1 MTLDVLSFRLTR
13 MAGRLVSIATCAL
26 TGRRIIGAAVGLGL
40 AFGAQ
45 AADVLIINYN
55 IVATIDTN
63 LQTRLQLAGNTATII
78 SSSALPTDLSMY
90 SQVWDLGANSA
101 ISTGYAS
108 TITSYLQGGGTMFI
122 MGENSGYGAA
132 RNASLVSL
140 IADLGGGTIP
150 SVTTNSPNAQTV
162 DPALFTANT
171 NANVTFAAVGKFD
184 GVGTGMCITSD
195 CGAAA
200 WGAGTLSNALRGSFV
215 SVLDVNFLGGS
226 YFQPDFADNL
236 IGYLV
241 QQGQIGNGGATD
253 IGTGATSYDASNLGT
268 TLNPVFHGGTLN
280 IDAPNMTLAQ
290 NFGIGTE
297 GGTIQ
302 AVATNVTVT
311 GTIADDVAGTPGA
324 LAVAGAGGRVTLE
337 GVNTYTGATTVASGA
352 TLALSGAGSIAS
364 SSTVVADGTLDVSAA
379 SAPAAVQSLAG
390 SGRVELGAQSLTI
403 QHGSST
409 FGGVVAGTGGVAVT
423 GGTQTFTGANTY
435 TGATQVANGGTL
447 VLSGAGTVATSSSV
461 TVSGTLDVSGTSG
474 AAVQGLHGTGAVQ
487 LGGQTLTLQ
496 GTQSAFAGNVAGSG
510 GITLASGGA
519 AVLSGTNAY
528 TGATTIGAGATLAI
542 SGAGSIASSSGVTNA
557 GTLDIAGSTSGVTL
571 AGLSGSGQVVLG
583 GSTLTLAQG
592 LGGFG
597 GSISGAG
604 NVVLGGGSTTYGTD
618 QAYTGTT
625 TVNGGVLSVNALLA
639 GAVNV
644 ANGAELHGS
653 GRIAGPITVAAG
665 GHLAPGNSPGV
676 MTTNST
682 VTLAAGSTFDV
693 DVNGATAGNGAGF
706 HDQLVV
712 TGSTSQF
719 VANGATLDVHLTDI
733 AGLGAYTA
741 YVPKVGDT
749 YRIVVAEGGIGSTRF
764 AALDQPDG
772 LAAGTRLR
780 LVYNTGAGLPT
791 IDLKVVPTSLAAY
804 GASAGYNRN
813 ALAVATSI
821 DRMLAAD
828 DAGTATTAQS
838 AMGNAVLALDGAALD
853 ATLVALSGEIHGA
866 LAAAQPLS
874 GQQLQGAVAKHLSM
888 STTEGEARL
897 TGWADY
903 STGETRWSAD
913 AISSGARATHNALTV
928 GVDVWQSGVSR
939 VGVAA
944 ASTSTQVGSSAG
956 SSGKLEDTLAVV
968 YGQHGI
974 AGFIGDAQL
983 GYGTGHSRSNRA
995 DPLDAQAERL
1005 TTNLST
1011 RQQFAAVGVRKAF
1024 DVAGTA
1030 LEPFARFGVQQVKRD
1045 AGSEGGASPSA
1056 LSIGELSATGNRL
1069 TAGLSVTGSEKNPMV
1084 STCTFRG
1091 TVAVGR
1097 DGGDLLNPVVATTLN
1112 GMAGSVQAPDVG
1124 RGFVAANVFATR
1136 QIVPG
1141 AYAFAGLSGEARSN
1155 RVQKAVSVGAAIE
1168 F

>member
-1 MTLDVLSFRLTR
+1 
-13 MAGRLVSIATCAL
+13 
-26 TGRRIIGAAVGLGL
+26 
-40 AFGAQ
+40 
-45 AADVLIINYN
+45 
-55 IVATIDTN
+55 
-63 LQTRLQLAGNTATII
+63 TII
-78 SSSALPTDLSMY
+78 SSGALPTDLSMY
-90 SQVWDLGANSA
+90 SQVWDLGANAS
-101 ISTGYAS
+101 ISSGYAT

-140 IADLGGGTIP
+140 IGNLGGGTIP

-162 DPALFTANT
+162 DPALLTANST
-171 NANVTFAAVGKFD
+171 SAVTFAAIGKFS
-184 GVGTGMCITSD
+184 GVGTGMCIISD

-200 WGAGTLSNALRGSFV
+200 WGAGTLSNAVRGSIV
-215 SVLDVNFLGGS
+215 SVLDVNFLGTG
-226 YFQPDFADNL
+226 YFQSDFTDNL

-241 QQGQIGNGGATD
+241 QQGQIGNGGGATD
-253 IGTGATSYDASNLGT
+253 IGTGAAAYDASNLGA

-280 IDAPNMTLAQ
+280 IDTPDMTLAQ
-290 NFGIGTE
+290 NFAIGTE

-302 AVATNVTVT
+302 AVATNVAVT
-311 GTIADDVAGTPGA
+311 GVIADDVAGTPGA
-324 LAVAGAGGRVTLE
+324 LTVTGAGGRVTVE
-337 GVNTYTGATTVASGA
+337 GVNTYTGATTVVSGA
-352 TLALSGAGSIAS
+352 TLALSGAGSIAA

-379 SAPAAVQSLAG
+379 GATAAVQSLAG
-390 SGRVELGAQSLTI
+390 SGRVELGGVTLAI
-403 QHGSST
+403 QNGT
-409 FGGVVAGTGGVAVT
+409 GNFGGVVAGSGGVAVT

-461 TVSGTLDVSGTSG
+461 AVDGTLDVSGTSG
-474 AAVQGLHGTGAVQ
+474 AALHGLQGAGAVQ
-487 LGGQTLTLQ
+487 LGAQTLTLQ
-496 GTQSAFAGNVAGSG
+496 GTQSIFAGHVDGSG
-510 GITLASGGA
+510 GVVLANGGA
-519 AVLSGTNAY
+519 AVLSGANTY
-528 TGATTIGAGATLAI
+528 TGATTIGSGATLALT
-542 SGAGSIASSSGVTNA
+542 GAGSIGASSGVTNT
-557 GTLDIAGSTSGVTL
+557 GTFDISGSTSGVTVASL
-571 AGLSGSGQVVLG
+571 GGNGQVVLG
-583 GSTLTLAQG
+583 GSTLTLVLGQG
-592 LGGFG
+592 AFG
-597 GSISGAG
+597 GAISGTG
-604 NVVLGGGSTTYGTD
+604 NVVLAGGSLVYNTH
-618 QAYTGTT
+618 QNYTGAT
-625 TVNGGVLSVNALLA
+625 TVNGGVLSVNAILA
-639 GAVNV
+639 GSVNV
-644 ANGAELHGS
+644 ASGAELHGS
-653 GRIAGPITVAAG
+653 GRIDGPVTVAAG
-665 GHLAPGNSPGV
+665 GRLAPGNSPGV

-682 VTLAAGSTFDV
+682 VTLAAGSVFDI

-706 HDQLVV
+706 HDQLNV
-712 TGSTSQF
+712 TGTTSQF
-719 VANGATLDVHLTDI
+719 IANGATLDVHLTDI

-741 YVPKVGDT
+741 YVPVLGDT
-749 YRIVVAEGGIGSTRF
+749 YRIVTAEGGLGSTRF

-780 LVYNTGAGLPT
+780 VVYNTSAGVQS
-791 IDLKVVPTSLAAY
+791 IDLKVVSTSLAAY
-804 GASAGYNRN
+804 GASVGYNRN
-813 ALAVATSI
+813 ALAAATAV
-821 DRMLAAD
+821 DDMLAAD
-828 DAGTATTAQS
+828 DAGTATTAQA
-838 AMGNAVLALDGAALD
+838 AMGNAVLGLDGAALD
-853 ATLVALSGEIHGA
+853 ATLLALSGEIHGA

-874 GQQLQGAVAKHLSM
+874 GQQLQGAVSKHLSM
-888 STTEGEARL
+888 STTDGDARL

-913 AISSGARATHNALTV
+913 AVSSGARATHNALTV

-968 YGQHGI
+968 YGQHGV

-1011 RQQFAAVGVRKAF
+1011 RQQFASVGVRKAF
-1024 DVAGTA
+1024 DLAGTS

-1045 AGSEGGASPSA
+1045 AGAEGGTSPSA
-1056 LSIGELSATGNRL
+1056 LGIGELSASGNRL

-1084 STCTFRG
+1084 STYTFRG

-1112 GMAGSVQAPDVG
+1112 GMAGTVQAPDVG
-1124 RGFVAANVFATR
+1124 RGFVTANVFATR

-1141 AYAFAGLSGEARSN
+1141 AYAYAGLSGEARSN
-1155 RVQKAVSVGAAIE
+1155 RVQKAVAVGAAIE

>member
-26 TGRRIIGAAVGLGL
+26 TGRRILGAALGLGV

-45 AADVLIINYN
+45 AADVLIIDYG

-63 LQTRLQLAGNTATII
+63 LQSRLQAAGANATII
-78 SSSALPTDLSMY
+78 SSNALPTDLSMY
-90 SQVWDLGANSA
+90 SQVWDLGANA
-101 ISTGYAS
+101 TISTGYAS
-108 TITSYLQGGGTMFI
+108 TITSYLQGGGTMFL
-122 MGENSGYGAA
+122 MGENAGYGAA
-132 RNASLVSL
+132 RNTSLVSL

-150 SVTTNSPNAQTV
+150 SVTTNSSNSQTV
-162 DPALFTANT
+162 DPALFTANST
-171 NANVTFAAVGKFD
+171 SAVSFAAIGKFD
-184 GVGTGMCITSD
+184 GVGTGMCITSG

-215 SVLDVNFLGGS
+215 SVLDVNFLGGN
-226 YFQPDFADNL
+226 YFQPDFTDNL

-253 IGTGATSYDASNLGT
+253 IGTGAAAYDASNLGT

-280 IDAPNMTLAQ
+280 IDAANMTLAQ
-290 NFGIGTE
+290 NFAIGVE

-302 AVATNVTVT
+302 AVANQVTLT
-311 GTIADDVAGTPGA
+311 GTIADDAAGTPGA
-324 LAVAGAGGRVTLE
+324 LTVAGGRVTLE
-337 GVNTYTGATTVASGA
+337 GVNTYTGATSVTAGT
-352 TLALSGAGSIAS
+352 TLALSGAGSIATS
-364 SSTVVADGTLDVSAA
+364 AVVVADGTLDVSGANT
-379 SAPAAVQSLAG
+379 PAAVQSLGG
-390 SGRVELGAQSLTI
+390 SGRVELGGNSLVV
-403 QHGSST
+403 QHGASS
-409 FGGVVAGTGGVAVT
+409 FAGVVAGSGGIAVT

-447 VLSGAGTVATSSSV
+447 VLSGASTVAASSSV
-461 TVSGTLDVSGTSG
+461 TVDGTLDVSGTSG
-474 AAVQGLHGTGAVQ
+474 AAVQGLHGAGAVQ
-487 LGGQTLTLQ
+487 LGAQTLTLQ
-496 GTQSAFAGNVAGSG
+496 GTQSAFAGNVAGTG
-510 GITLASGGA
+510 GVTLSSGA
-519 AVLSGTNAY
+519 AAALSGTNAY
-528 TGATTIGAGATLAI
+528 TGATNIGSGATLAL
-542 SGAGSIASSSGVTNA
+542 SGTGSIASSSGVINA
-557 GTLDIAGSTSGVTL
+557 GTLDISGSTSGVTL
-571 AGLSGSGQVVLG
+571 AGLDGNGQVVLG
-583 GSTLTLAQG
+583 ASTLTLAQG
-592 LGGFG
+592 HGAFG
-597 GSISGAG
+597 GAISGSG
-604 NVVLGGGSTTYGTD
+604 NVVLAGGSLVYGTN

-625 TVNGGVLSVNALLA
+625 TVQGGVLSVNAVLA
-639 GAVNV
+639 GSVNV
-644 ANGAELHGS
+644 ASGAELHGS

-665 GHLAPGNSPGV
+665 GRLAPGNSPGV
-676 MTTNST
+676 MTTGST
-682 VTLAAGSTFDV
+682 VTLAAGATFDV

-706 HDQLVV
+706 HDQLNV
-712 TGSTSQF
+712 TGATSQF

-749 YRIVVAEGGIGSTRF
+749 YRIVTAEGGLGSTRF

-780 LVYNTGAGLPT
+780 VVYNTGAGLQT
-791 IDLKVVPTSLAAY
+791 IDLKVVPTSLAAH

-821 DRMLAAD
+821 DHMLAAD
-828 DAGTATTAQS
+828 DSGTATAAQS
-838 AMGNAVLALDGAALD
+838 EMGNAVLALDGAALD

-874 GQQLQGAVAKHLSM
+874 GQQLQGAVSKHLAM

-974 AGFIGDAQL
+974 AGVIGDAQL

-1011 RQQFAAVGVRKAF
+1011 RQQFASVGVRKAF

-1030 LEPFARFGVQQVKRD
+1030 LEPFARFGVQQVQRD

-1056 LSIGELSATGNRL
+1056 LSVGELSASGNRL

-1084 STCTFRG
+1084 SACTFRG